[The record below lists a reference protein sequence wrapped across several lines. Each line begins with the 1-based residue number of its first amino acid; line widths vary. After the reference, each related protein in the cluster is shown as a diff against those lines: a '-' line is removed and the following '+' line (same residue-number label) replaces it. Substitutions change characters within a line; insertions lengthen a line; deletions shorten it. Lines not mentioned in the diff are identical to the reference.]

1 MCVEERWCY
10 NKGLFTS
17 HMGFLMLQVMQ
28 FCPNQA
34 ALNYTKFQSKLETL
48 AIIIIISSSTN
59 HTKIAL
65 KSYQLT
71 GGNF

>member
-1 MCVEERWCY
+1 
-10 NKGLFTS
+10 
-17 HMGFLMLQVMQ
+17 MGFSMLQVMQ

-34 ALNYTKFQSKLETL
+34 ALNYTKFQSKLETF
-48 AIIIIISSSTN
+48 AIIIIIISSSTN